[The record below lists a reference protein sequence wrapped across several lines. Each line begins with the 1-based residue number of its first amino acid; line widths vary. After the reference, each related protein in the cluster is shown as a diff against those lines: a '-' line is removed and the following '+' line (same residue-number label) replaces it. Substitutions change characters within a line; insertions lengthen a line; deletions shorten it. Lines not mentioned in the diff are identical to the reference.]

1 MHQLDDLI
9 AQTWFRTSGAEPIR
23 DASAAEAA
31 RAPIE
36 KAQKKAVAGLW
47 DLPFSFNISLE
58 QKNIE
63 RTTVSAQEI
72 TGYFRKEV
80 EPAFAGL
87 DERLRLICELDWLI
101 LFYRAV
107 KIISGIPGAAADR
120 GTVGYVR
127 ALGLAAK
134 YKELSAQYR
143 ALESGLPAQERLSSF
158 DSWLSRMESDLVQP
172 MNTFWRRAEHL
183 RRFLDRVRNLFR
195 IAVLA
200 AVIFVIFSFSTGLG
214 PLASALG
221 IHHPRLTAAEDMED
235 IGAYPP
241 VPVSDFNASSILGDD
256 GKVVDHEDADP
267 RSTFTDLHLMD
278 GDPTTAWAEGESD
291 NGSDKR
297 IYVNITKKQYV
308 HYIVIYNGN
317 QKDEDTFHAYN
328 RMKRITLRLDAA
340 NKSYR
345 IRLKDT
351 PGPQYIRVDAVVDR
365 FWIILGSS
373 YRGSNKKNITCCSE
387 VEVF

>member
-31 RAPIE
+31 RAAIE

-120 GTVGYVR
+120 GTAMCGPSVSRQNTKSSRRSIGHSSPDCRHRNGYR
-127 ALGLAAK
+127 PLTAG
-134 YKELSAQYR
+134 SP
-143 ALESGLPAQERLSSF
+143 GWNP
-158 DSWLSRMESDLVQP
+158 
-172 MNTFWRRAEHL
+172 T
-183 RRFLDRVRNLFR
+183 
-195 IAVLA
+195 
-200 AVIFVIFSFSTGLG
+200 SFS
-214 PLASALG
+214 
-221 IHHPRLTAAEDMED
+221 R
-235 IGAYPP
+235 
-241 VPVSDFNASSILGDD
+241 
-256 GKVVDHEDADP
+256 
-267 RSTFTDLHLMD
+267 
-278 GDPTTAWAEGESD
+278 
-291 NGSDKR
+291 
-297 IYVNITKKQYV
+297 
-308 HYIVIYNGN
+308 
-317 QKDEDTFHAYN
+317 
-328 RMKRITLRLDAA
+328 
-340 NKSYR
+340 
-345 IRLKDT
+345 
-351 PGPQYIRVDAVVDR
+351 
-365 FWIILGSS
+365 
-373 YRGSNKKNITCCSE
+373 
-387 VEVF
+387 